1 MRVEPHEI
9 DAILHVVKRGARGM
23 EIVRDEAD
31 RRRFAG
37 LLFTLNDEY
46 TDSNRI
52 RSTSTLQMFERPNS
66 WPEPQPITQI
76 LAWTLMPNHFHL
88 VVKETQEGGIATFMQ
103 RLCGSMSVGFNA
115 KYNEQGS
122 IFQGGYRGKVVDDDN
137 YLRYLIFY
145 VLVKNV
151 MELYPGGLRVAIR
164 EFDRAWQWALA
175 YPYSS
180 LPVYAQNKTSPI
192 VDRTLADEMC
202 KSEAAFRNEAKEML
216 SIHMESRAEDL
227 NAVLLEEW

>member
-1 MRVEPHEI
+1 MRVEPHDI
-9 DAILHVVKRGARGM
+9 DATLHVIKRGARGM

-31 RRRFAG
+31 RRRFVG
-37 LLFTLNDEY
+37 LLFALNDEY

-52 RSTSTLQMFERPNS
+52 RTTSTLQEFEHPNT
-66 WPEPQPITQI
+66 WPERQPITQI

-88 VVKETQEGGIATFMQ
+88 VLKETQEGGIATFMQ

-115 KYNEQGS
+115 KYNEKGS
-122 IFQGGYRGKVVDDDN
+122 IFQGGYRGKVIDDDN

-192 VDRTLADEMC
+192 VDRTLADEIW
-202 KSEAAFRNEAKEML
+202 KSEAAFRKEAKEML
-216 SIHMESRAEDL
+216 SVHMESRAEDL
-227 NAVLLEEW
+227 NSVLLEEW